1 MRNPFIISA
10 RWRREEK
17 QRKKNEADAWTPSKT
32 DDEILACIISDAYI
46 NKVLILSFVSLS
58 FSPESKTFSLFLR
71 GNVSKHTEE
80 LATRERE
87 KELLYG
93 SAKGVVKAAERNN
106 VSMSYMFL

>member
-10 RWRREEK
+10 RWRHEEK

-32 DDEILACIISDAYI
+32 DDEILACISDAYI

-93 SAKGVVKAAERNN
+93 SAKGVVKAAE
-106 VSMSYMFL
+106 LQ